1 MKVYKENAS
10 PILRKFSIFLILFS
24 ILFIFLAFI
33 PFIEELKQYFEGN
46 KIVVCLIIA
55 ILDILFYALGAY
67 GKVKWPEK
75 SFSNEC
81 MLFLGVLFTPCT
93 ILMFFTVLKEG
104 EIEFNITASYFF
116 YVALTSYIIYAVLGI
131 LLKSK
136 LTWCSSLLTLEY
148 LIIHS
153 IINKISYLCL
163 SDGLGCSVATW
174 LVILFP
180 MLFGSFLIVASLLL
194 AKPQFKI
201 AFTSRATFFVGLFN
215 ISIGSLQ
222 LLMGDYSH
230 ELRLFGLLIF
240 TADTLIAIY
249 YGIKYNDSVVCN
261 FGVTF
266 FIINVYV
273 RFFEYCFDYL
283 NSSAFFAILGIS
295 LWVIA
300 IKADKIFNINSI
312 YNSSLHTKKCNKVG

>member
-1 MKVYKENAS
+1 MIKVYKESAS
-10 PILRKFSIFLILFS
+10 PILRKFSVFLILFS
-24 ILFIFLAFI
+24 ILFIFIAFI
-33 PFIEELKQYFEGN
+33 PFIEELKQYFENN
-46 KIVVCLIIA
+46 KIIVCLIIA
-55 ILDILFYALGAY
+55 ILDILFYTLGAY

-81 MLFLGVLFTPCT
+81 VLFLGALFTPCT

-116 YVALTSYIIYAVLGI
+116 YVALISYIIYAVLGI

-136 LTWCSSLLTLEY
+136 LTWCFSLLTLEY
-148 LIIHS
+148 LIINS

-163 SDGLGCSVATW
+163 SDGLGCSVAAW
-174 LVILFP
+174 LVI
-180 MLFGSFLIVASLLL
+180 LFGSFLIIASLLL
-194 AKPQFKI
+194 ARPQSKI
-201 AFTSRATFFVGLFN
+201 AFTSRTTFFVGLFN

-230 ELRLFGLLIF
+230 ELRLFGFLIF

-261 FGVTF
+261 CGVTF

-312 YNSSLHTKKCNKVG
+312 YNNSLHTKKCNKVR